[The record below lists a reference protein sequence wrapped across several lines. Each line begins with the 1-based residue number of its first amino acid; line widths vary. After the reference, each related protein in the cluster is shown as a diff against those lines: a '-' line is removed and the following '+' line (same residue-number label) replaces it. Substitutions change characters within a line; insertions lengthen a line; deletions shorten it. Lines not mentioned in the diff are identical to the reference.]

1 MFNIESPSSKDALCK
16 VGLKLV
22 QWLTRFLNFA
32 FSLVSLLGKGC
43 DLLLEQTRIPINQGC
58 FVSSL
63 VDISQVVLEKFFF
76 LILSFFFRYFV
87 IISSWRKMWPFFWTN
102 LNPYH
107 LRMICLFEIGD
118 VVLDDNDDDGQEK
131 NIRAISSGELKSEC
145 FRYPELKVKA
155 FPSFSPELLS
165 QFQPNF

>member
-1 MFNIESPSSKDALCK
+1 MQSWVEIGPVVDKIFKFHFFVSISSWKR
-16 VGLKLV
+16 V
-22 QWLTRFLNFA
+22 R
-32 FSLVSLLGKGC
+32 C

-63 VDISQVVLEKFFF
+63 VDISPVVLEKKIF
-76 LILSFFFRYFV
+76 LILSIFFRYFV
-87 IISSWRKMWPFFWTN
+87 IISSWREMWPFFWTN